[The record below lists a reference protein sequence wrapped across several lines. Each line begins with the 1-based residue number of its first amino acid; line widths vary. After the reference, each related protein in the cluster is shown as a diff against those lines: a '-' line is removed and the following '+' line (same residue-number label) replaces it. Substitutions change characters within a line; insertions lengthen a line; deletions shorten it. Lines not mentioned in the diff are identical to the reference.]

1 MLNNLV
7 ICFDIFFSIFKAV
20 IEIIGLL
27 ERQSPLFVNII
38 LGLGG
43 YFTTLFFDLKNL
55 WHNHNNMKGTLHYIK
70 ENSKNGIV
78 LLNNQQ
84 ISSWLGSYKKYL
96 LKQPGRIQNSN
107 NNIEGYCQYKLT
119 EKMKSLLMKKS
130 KIRLV
135 LNYLQK

>member
-7 ICFDIFFSIFKAV
+7 SCFVIFFFIFDAV

-27 ERQSPLFVNII
+27 EGQSPLFVKII

-43 YFTTLFFDLKNL
+43 CFTTLFPYLKDL
-55 WHNHNNMKGTLHYIK
+55 WHNHNNMKGTLQYIK
-70 ENSKNGIV
+70 ENSKNGKV

-84 ISSWLGSYKKYL
+84 ISSLGPYKKYL

-119 EKMKSLLMKKS
+119 EKMECLLIKKS
-130 KIRLV
+130 KTRLV